1 MKHTNELTKPT
12 PTQGKT
18 SKICRYTI
26 TCSICI
32 LFAVTW
38 TGIIGENHPKTTCC
52 PVLPENRHSM
62 DVQPLC
68 RAWGSGRDLRSAD
81 LAYVFPEVGRR
92 PEHSLPVE
100 EHVLVHILLDLVHV
114 SAG

>member
-1 MKHTNELTKPT
+1 MKSADARTKPT

-32 LFAVTW
+32 LFVVTW
-38 TGIIGENHPKTTCC
+38 TGIIGGIHPKTTCC
-52 PVLPENRHSM
+52 SVLSENRHSM

-68 RAWGSGRDLRSAD
+68 RAWGAGPDLRSAD
-81 LAYVFPEVGRR
+81 ITYVFPEVGRR

-100 EHVLVHILLDLVHV
+100 EHVLVHILLRLVHV